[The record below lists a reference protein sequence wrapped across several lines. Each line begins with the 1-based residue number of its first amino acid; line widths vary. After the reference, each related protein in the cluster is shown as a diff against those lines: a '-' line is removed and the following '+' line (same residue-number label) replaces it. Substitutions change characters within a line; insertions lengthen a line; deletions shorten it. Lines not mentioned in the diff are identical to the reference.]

1 MNPDTRHSS
10 SARTTPAPER
20 AALARIAVVVAAC
33 ALVGCLGSTVEPLA
47 LQITVN
53 APATAAVGDTVRFAT
68 EMQGNDLVG
77 VVAEYGDDST
87 DALALGFSRTART
100 TFSHVYTT
108 AGTFTTTFTVFQADS
123 AQKAA
128 TATIEV
134 H

>member
-1 MNPDTRHSS
+1 MNPDTRHPS
-10 SARTTPAPER
+10 SARTPTAPRR
-20 AALARIAVVVAAC
+20 AALARIAAVAAAC
-33 ALVGCLGSTVEPLA
+33 ALVGCLGNAVEPLA
-47 LQITVN
+47 LQITVS

-100 TFSHVYTT
+100 TFSHVYAT
-108 AGTFTTTFTVFQADS
+108 AGTFTTTVTVFQADS
-123 AQKAA
+123 AHKVA
-128 TATIEV
+128 TATVEV